1 MREGSDLTNRVT
13 IQDIADALG
22 VSRNTVSKALNDT
35 GILAKSTKEKIL
47 KKAVE
52 MGYQQISFSSLQN
65 NALKK
70 NGEIAL
76 FTTSILG
83 NSHFASTMLDYFQ
96 NEITKMG
103 YRFTFYLIRD
113 KEIQSKALPLTFHKE
128 NVEGI
133 LCVELFDSAYSQL
146 VCNIGLPT
154 LFVDAPANLDSLSLE
169 ADVLL
174 MNNSANIYHFINEMV
189 KRGKKKFGFIGEYM
203 HCQSFYERYYAYK
216 HSLDALELSCNKD
229 FCILG
234 YDKTMSYQDYLYASL
249 DKMKELPDVF
259 LCAND
264 FVAIDFLHA
273 LKVRGVNVPND
284 VYLCGFDDSSES
296 RIISPPLTTIHIHS
310 QIMGLSAAQLLF
322 SRIKEPSLDYRILYT
337 ETTLKYRESTKN

>member
-1 MREGSDLTNRVT
+1 MKNLTNRVT

-47 KKAVE
+47 KKAAE
-52 MGYQQISFSSLQN
+52 MGYQQISFSYLQDSTM
-65 NALKK
+65 KMG
-70 NGEIAL
+70 GEIAL

-83 NSHFASTMLDYFQ
+83 KSHFASIMLDYFQ
-96 NEITKMG
+96 SEIAKMG
-103 YRFTFYLIRD
+103 YRLTFYLIRD

-128 NVEGI
+128 NVKGI
-133 LCVELFDSAYSQL
+133 LCVEVFDSAYSQL

-154 LFVDAPANLDSLSLE
+154 LFVDAPANLDSLSLA

-174 MNNSANIYHFINEMV
+174 MNNSANIYRFINEMV
-189 KRGKKKFGFIGEYM
+189 RRGKRKFGFIGEYM

-216 HSLDALELSCNKD
+216 HTLDILKISFNKD

-234 YDKTMSYQDYLYASL
+234 NDETMSYQDYLYNNL

-273 LKVRGVNVPND
+273 LKVRGITVPND

-296 RIISPPLTTIHIHS
+296 EIISPSLTTIHIHS

-337 ETTLKYRESTKN
+337 ETTLKYRESTEN